1 MPISKIS
8 SASSGAPPRSGV
20 HDLRLVIPAMAT
32 WLTAMVLIGG
42 SPAVAYLAAGLCAG
56 AAVAALVARGRA
68 GQRAGRLRARRSAVV
83 RHGVTAGAALACA
96 AASAA
101 GVGLRLSAIGSGP
114 VHDLAVSGGR
124 ATLEAVVTGGP
135 QAHLSNGREI
145 ILVRVR
151 VERVRRHGRA
161 TLTRVP
167 VLVLATAR
175 QWESVLVSQRVRFMA
190 RLTPPE
196 RAELLAGVAIVRGP
210 PVGLGRPSAV
220 QRAAEVVRARLRAAC
235 AGLPAAQRGV
245 LPGMVVGDTSRL
257 DPRLADDFTA
267 AGLSHLLVVSGAN
280 LAIVAGAVLG
290 LARVAGLG
298 RRRAAALAAAAVLG
312 FMVVARPEP
321 SVLRATVMAMI
332 GLLALVSGRE
342 RRGVPALCGAVVLL
356 VLGDP
361 ELARSYGFAL
371 SVVATA
377 ALIVLAPPWRDRLR
391 RRLPR
396 LIAEPLAVAAAA
408 QVACAPVLVMLSGE
422 LSLVAVGAN
431 LLAEPAVVP
440 ATLLGAAAGAVAPFA
455 MPPARLLVWPAGL
468 AVGWIVGVARWA
480 AAVPYATVAW
490 PAGLL
495 GAAVLLAAGA
505 LAYLVLRRRAPR
517 RVAAAVLAGL
527 IVVMIGGRAWHPGW
541 PPRGWLF
548 VACDVG
554 QGDGLVLAAGPG
566 LAVVVDAGPDPAR
579 IDDCLTELRVRAVP
593 LLVLTHPHAD
603 HVDGV
608 PGVLAGRAVGTV
620 LTSGRTAPYALPGRP
635 AGQVRAA
642 EPGQRWTV
650 GGLSLTVLAPAV
662 QGPRVTGDDGAA
674 VNNASVVVVA
684 RWPGL
689 GVLLTG
695 DVEEEAQRAL
705 VAGLPPVDVLKVP
718 HHGSRTQDP
727 AFLAAARARV
737 AVISAGAGNDYGHP
751 APATLAL
758 LRALGTRII
767 RTDLAGSV
775 AVVRTES
782 GIAVV
787 AQNVAG
793 STARPP

>member
-1 MPISKIS
+1 
-8 SASSGAPPRSGV
+8 
-20 HDLRLVIPAMAT
+20 MAT

-42 SPAVAYLAAGLCAG
+42 RPATAYLAAGLCAG
-56 AAVAALVARGRA
+56 AAIPALAAGLRRGKLTPAPHGRA
-68 GQRAGRLRARRSAVV
+68 GRRRACRAAVV
-83 RHGVTAGAALACA
+83 RHGVTAGAVLACA

-101 GVGLRLSAIGSGP
+101 GVGLRLSAVGSGP
-114 VHDLAVSGGR
+114 VHDLAAGGGR

-135 QAHLSNGREI
+135 QAHVSNGREI
-145 ILVRVR
+145 IMVRVR
-151 VERVRRHGRA
+151 VERVRRYGRA
-161 TLTRVP
+161 TATRVP

-175 QWESVLVSQRVRFMA
+175 QWESLLVSQRVRFMA
-190 RLTPPE
+190 RLTMPQ

-235 AGLPAAQRGV
+235 DGLPAAQRGV

-257 DPRLADDFTA
+257 DLRLAADFKA

-342 RRGVPALCGAVVLL
+342 RRGVPALCGAIVLL

-377 ALIVLAPPWRDRLR
+377 ALLVLAPPWRDRLR

-396 LIAEPLAVAAAA
+396 LVAEPLAVAAAA

-431 LLAEPAVVP
+431 LLATPAVVP
-440 ATLLGAAAGAVAPFA
+440 ATLLGAAAGAAAPFA
-455 MPPARLLVWPAGL
+455 MPLARLLVWPAGL
-468 AVGWIVGVARWA
+468 AVGWIVGVARQA
-480 AAVPYATVAW
+480 AAVPYATVGW

-505 LAYLVLRRRAPR
+505 LAYLVLRRRGPR

-527 IVVMIGGRAWHPGW
+527 VVVMIGGRVWHPGW

-548 VACDVG
+548 VTCDVG
-554 QGDGLVLAAGPG
+554 QGDGLVLAAGPSR
-566 LAVVVDAGPDPAR
+566 AVVVDAGPDPAR
-579 IDDCLTELRVRAVP
+579 IDDCLTRLGVRAVP

-608 PGVLAGRAVGTV
+608 PGVLDGRAVGTV
-620 LTSGRTAPYALPGRP
+620 LTSGRAAPHAPPRLR

-650 GGLSLTVLAPAV
+650 GGLSLTVLAPASH
-662 QGPRVTGDDGAA
+662 GPRVPADADGAA
-674 VNNASVVVVA
+674 VNNASVVMVA

-705 VAGLPPVDVLKVP
+705 VAGLPPVDVIKVP

-737 AVISAGAGNDYGHP
+737 AVVSAGAGNDYGHP

-758 LRALGTRII
+758 LRALGTRIF

-775 AVVRTES
+775 AVVRT
-782 GIAVV
+782 GTGLAVV
-787 AQNVAG
+787 TQNG
-793 STARPP
+793 EKDSTPHPP

>member
-1 MPISKIS
+1 
-8 SASSGAPPRSGV
+8 
-20 HDLRLVIPAMAT
+20 
-32 WLTAMVLIGG
+32 MVLIGCVPG
-42 SPAVAYLAAGLCAG
+42 VAYLAAGLCGG
-56 AAVAALVARGRA
+56 AAVAALAAV
-68 GQRAGRLRARRSAVV
+68 RLRHRTCGRSGLVVGRVV
-83 RHGVTAGAALACA
+83 RHGAMAGAVLACA

-101 GVGLRLSAIGSGP
+101 GVGLRQSAVKSGP
-114 VHDLAVSGGR
+114 VHDLAVGEAR
-124 ATLEAVVTGGP
+124 ATIEAVITGGP
-135 QAHLSNGREI
+135 QAHKSRGREI
-145 ILVRVR
+145 IMVRVR
-151 VERVRRHGRA
+151 VERVWRHGRMIG
-161 TLTRVP
+161 TRVP
-167 VLVLATAR
+167 VLVLATEQR
-175 QWESVLVSQRVRFMA
+175 WKSLVVSQRVRFAA
-190 RLTPPE
+190 RLTLPE

-220 QRAAEVVRARLRAAC
+220 QRAAEVIRSRLRAAC
-235 AGLPAAQRGV
+235 AELPAAQRGV
-245 LPGMVVGDTSRL
+245 LPGMVVGDTSQL
-257 DPRLADDFTA
+257 DPHLAEDFKA

-298 RRRAAALAAAAVLG
+298 RRRAAALAAVAVLG
-312 FMVVARPEP
+312 FMIVARPEP

-356 VLGDP
+356 VLADP

-377 ALIVLAPPWRDRLR
+377 ALLVLAPPLRDRLS

-455 MPPARLLVWPAGL
+455 MPLARLLVWPAGL

-480 AAVPYATVAW
+480 AAVPYATVGW
-490 PAGLL
+490 PDGLVGAMVL
-495 GAAVLLAAGA
+495 LATGAAACLAVRRRTPRRLTAAVLVG
-505 LAYLVLRRRAPR
+505 LV
-517 RVAAAVLAGL
+517 
-527 IVVMIGGRAWHPGW
+527 IVMIGGRIWPMGW

-554 QGDGLVLAAGPG
+554 QGDGLVLAAGPAR
-566 LAVVVDAGPDPAR
+566 AVVVDAGPDPAR
-579 IDDCLTELRVRAVP
+579 MDDCLTDLGVRVVP

-603 HVDGV
+603 HIAGL
-608 PGVLAGRAVGTV
+608 PGVLGGRTVGTV
-620 LTSGRTAPYALPGRP
+620 VTSGRS
-635 AGQVRAA
+635 AGQELPRVRGTHVRAA
-642 EPGQRWTV
+642 EPGQRWVV
-650 GGLSLTVLAPAV
+650 GELTVTVLSPAP
-662 QGPRVTGDDGAA
+662 QGPRISTEDDGTT
-674 VNNASVVVVA
+674 VNNISVVVVA
-684 RWPGL
+684 RRPGL
-689 GVLLTG
+689 GVLLSG
-695 DVEEEAQRAL
+695 DIEEEAQRSLAAS
-705 VAGLPPVDVLKVP
+705 VPPVDVIKVP
-718 HHGSRTQDP
+718 HHGAKSQDP

-758 LRALGTRII
+758 LRTLGTRTF
-767 RTDLAGSV
+767 RTDTDGS
-775 AVVRTES
+775 
-782 GIAVV
+782 IAVV
-787 AQNVAG
+787 HTAAG
-793 STARPP
+793 PAIITRRASAPP